1 MGKNFVSAPQGA
13 ERAELPQGAGRPER
27 AERPEQSAPVQIPS
41 APAVPTA
48 PEAPAVSVGGETPAP
63 GRITIE
69 RNGKTYTIDGAS
81 GGNGSELG
89 SSTSFPFPPDIP
101 PGVQS
106 IATTAIVGFCMM
118 IAAFPVFGLL
128 KALVNRRSSTQ
139 LALPSHDTTDRLQ
152 RIEAAVDA
160 MSVEVERISEGQRFV
175 TKVLSE
181 RSSAPG

>member
-1 MGKNFVSAPQGA
+1 MGKVVVLMRQGA
-13 ERAELPQGAGRPER
+13 ERAELPER
-27 AERPEQSAPVQIPS
+27 AERPARSERPVQSAPVQVP
-41 APAVPTA
+41 APPTA
-48 PEAPAVSVGGETPAP
+48 PEAPAVIVGGETPAP

-81 GGNGSELG
+81 GGGGGEFGTSTGS
-89 SSTSFPFPPDIP
+89 PFPSDIP

-139 LALPSHDTTDRLQ
+139 PALPSRDTTDRLQ

-181 RSSAPG
+181 RSTAQS